1 MNQTIFGGDGMNAM
15 FIQVNSNSYLS
26 AQNSNIPSINANLVK
41 DGNVLKEETEGG
53 PMTEEGPPA
62 PEDDDLNISYNCET
76 CNKPVKGKVMLQ
88 AHKFQEHHENP
99 EFEASSFPED
109 KFACRVCL
117 KLFTRNSDVKAHIL
131 RVHCGDR
138 RYPCTTCG
146 KRFKESTHLRK
157 HLYTHTG
164 ERPHFCSLCSKGF
177 QTSSDLKR
185 HKKIR
190 IHQEKV
196 EQAAGDTVAAVTAA
210 HNAANA
216 AAVNDV
222 NMEFNDW
229 TDSSTEDK
237 DLNSNH
243 GTFPATNP
251 RNTSLPFSGTV
262 SLPTEPC
269 PPQPPI
275 NTININTNTFTTSST
290 NFINQNTQ
298 PYTNNHSTLSVS
310 DQKPSLWSADEAT
323 MSTLMMSPGSLQV
336 QNCSLPS
343 TTLDLSP
350 LDIKWG
356 ILDQDPTPP
365 TSISIKQESEK
376 QLSLPNTI
384 Q

>member
-1 MNQTIFGGDGMNAM
+1 M
-15 FIQVNSNSYLS
+15 FIQVNTNSFLS
-26 AQNSNIPSINANLVK
+26 TQNSNLTDLNTNLSTELGQQHSK
-41 DGNVLKEETEGG
+41 ELGNPT
-53 PMTEEGPPA
+53 PPPA
-62 PEDDDLNISYNCET
+62 NASSQEDDPHRMTDVEELPCVPDDDDLNVSYT
-76 CNKPVKGKVMLQ
+76 CDICNRAIKGKVMLQ

-164 ERPHFCSLCSKGF
+164 ERPHFCTLCSKGF

-185 HKKIR
+185 HKKTR

-210 HNAANA
+210 AAANAANA
-216 AAVNDV
+216 NAAVHDV
-222 NMEFNDW
+222 SMEFGDW
-229 TDSSTEDK
+229 TDNADDSK
-237 DLNSNH
+237 DVNSNH
-243 GTFPATNP
+243 NNSLNAFNP
-251 RNTSLPFSGTV
+251 GNNCNSLPFPSTV

-269 PPQPPI
+269 PP
-275 NTININTNTFTTSST
+275 TSDLRVTNGSNSFTATST
-290 NFINQNTQ
+290 NFINQNSNSG
-298 PYTNNHSTLSVS
+298 YTGSLSTDTDQ
-310 DQKPSLWSADEAT
+310 DQKPTLWPSDD
-323 MSTLMMSPGSLQV
+323 SSISNLMMSTMS
-336 QNCSLPS
+336 SS
-343 TTLDLSP
+343 TLDLSP

-356 ILDQDPTPP
+356 ILDQDAPG
-365 TSISIKQESEK
+365 IKREQDK
-376 QLSLPNTI
+376 PLGDLSGNLH
-384 Q
+384 